1 MKWQCLPVS
10 EFDGFSPEWD
20 RVGTS
25 IFPIAPFLRSMF
37 IRSLLRQ
44 FSRGDE
50 QIVCGH
56 DNGVPQIVAILQK
69 TRPAMWQTFQ
79 PAQLPLGAF
88 LVAEDLDL
96 TEVLGSILKAIP
108 GFPLS
113 FGLTQLD
120 PLVLPRPTENSGLET
135 FNYIETASLQITG
148 TFDSYWAA
156 RGKNLRHNMR
166 KQHSKLA
173 EQGMAPRLEML
184 SAPQDVE
191 RVLRDYGTLE
201 SAGWKAAGGTAI
213 HPDNAQGLFYREM
226 LEAYCAAGRARLYRY
241 WFGDRV
247 AAVDLCIT
255 SDETLVILKTT
266 YDESYQGFSPA
277 FLMRHA
283 AFERLF
289 EEGAIRRIEFY
300 GKLMDWHKRWSD
312 ESRTLYHL
320 NYYRWGG
327 LRRLRSSLR
336 RLRGPKGSSS
346 QSEPASGSDSASA
359 A

>member
-10 EFDGFSPEWD
+10 EFDGFSAEWD
-20 RVGTS
+20 RVGANA
-25 IFPIAPFLRSMF
+25 FKIAPFLRSMF
-37 IRSLLRQ
+37 IRPLLRQ

-50 QIVCGH
+50 RIVCGH
-56 DNGVPQIVAILQK
+56 ENGLPRIAAILQK
-69 TRPAMWQTFQ
+69 TRPGMWQTFQ
-79 PAQLPLGAF
+79 PAQLPLGSV
-88 LVAEDLDL
+88 LVAADLDPID
-96 TEVLGSILKAIP
+96 VLGGVLSAVP
-108 GFPLS
+108 GTPVS

-120 PLVLPRPTENSGLET
+120 PLVLPRPPERSRLET
-135 FNYIETASLQITG
+135 FDYIETASLQITG
-148 TFDSYWAA
+148 SFESYWAA
-156 RGKNLRHNMR
+156 RGKNLRHNVR

-173 EQGMAPRLEML
+173 EQGLQPRLEVF

-191 RVLRDYGTLE
+191 QVLRDYGTLE

-226 LEAYCAAGRARLYRY
+226 LEAYCAAGQARLYRY

-283 AFERLF
+283 AFGNLF
-289 EEGAIRRIEFY
+289 EEGRIRRIEFF

-312 ESRTLYHL
+312 HSRTLYHL
-320 NYYRWGG
+320 NYYRWDW
-327 LRRLRSSLR
+327 LQ
-336 RLRGPKGSSS
+336 RLRGALRHLRAPKASSP
-346 QSEPASGSDSASA
+346 QSGPDSRSDSASA
-359 A
+359 D